1 MTTKRKLAAPALPS
15 SHLEAIDAAGFE
27 VLRWQNKSVRTV
39 CSDGTERNEWLPEDL
54 VHWEKRLF
62 IRWACDDKYDFA
74 GWEPQTGGQFG
85 GRYRDVQGALSW
97 FAWLEA
103 QR

>member
-1 MTTKRKLAAPALPS
+1 MAKLKPATPALPS

-27 VLRWQNKSVRTV
+27 VLRYSNRSIRCG

-62 IRWACDDKYDFA
+62 IRYVTGGNYSFD
-74 GWEPQTGGQFG
+74 GWEPQRGHQFG
-85 GRYRDVQGALSW
+85 GRYRDVQSALAW
-97 FAWLEA
+97 FVWLEN
-103 QR
+103 RT

>member
-1 MTTKRKLAAPALPS
+1 MTAKRKPAVPALPA

-27 VLRWQNKSVRTV
+27 VLRYQNKAVRCV

-54 VHWEKRLF
+54 VNWEKRLF
-62 IRWACDDKYDFA
+62 VKWATDDTYPFA
-74 GWEPQTGGQFG
+74 GWQPQSGHSFG
-85 GRYRDVQGALSW
+85 GRYRDVQGALAWFSW
-97 FAWLEA
+97 KDA